1 MVYLQPY
8 HLVKFFLFISGGLL
22 GYTKKINLY
31 SVITRVFFLFP
42 APRPVVVVSDV
53 QSRKAV
59 LHVRDPSPTETVQ
72 YLVRYKTYPRYSTWI
87 KERRNKTG
95 HGADTWI
102 VLHNIHPYS
111 SYTVEV
117 ASYYKDD
124 DVGPYSVNKHFTTKQ
139 AG

>member
-1 MVYLQPY
+1 M
-8 HLVKFFLFISGGLL
+8 
-22 GYTKKINLY
+22 
-31 SVITRVFFLFP
+31 
-42 APRPVVVVSDV
+42 
-53 QSRKAV
+53 
-59 LHVRDPSPTETVQ
+59 PTDTVE
-72 YLVRYKTYPRYSTWI
+72 YLVRYKTYPRHSTWVV
-87 KERRNKTG
+87 ERRNKTG

-102 VLHNIHPYS
+102 TLYNVHPYS